1 MEPLDLMS
9 APIPGQSL
17 TTAPGNANWEQP
29 PQFVNAEI
37 ALEYIWER
45 ITQPKRAYQIGVLLK
60 KGVPAEYIAR
70 TLVFTGFANGKWSP
84 DLSLL
89 IARPVLYQV
98 VAIGAMQKVKD
109 IKIFNKREDK
119 LLGILT
125 EEDVA
130 APPPPE
136 PKEDTEED
144 VREDLLEG
152 EVEDDSEDEDDAEE
166 EEDMP
171 VKKGLLD

>member
-136 PKEDTEED
+136 PEPEMEED
-144 VREDLLEG
+144 MLEG
-152 EVEDDSEDEDDAEE
+152 EMEEEDDEDESE

>member
-130 APPPPE
+130 APPPPPSE
-136 PKEDTEED
+136 PEVEED
-144 VREDLLEG
+144 MLEG
-152 EVEDDSEDEDDAEE
+152 EMEEEDGD

-171 VKKGLLD
+171 EKKGLLD